1 MHNSETVST
10 LPKPQPQP
18 SEEAPA
24 NALRIWAISE
34 YYFPNFSGAAIQAHR
49 ILGALVNRGHHEMTA
64 GFDKRCTGVQK
75 VLHLVDVFHNLTGHN
90 HIKSSAEGGAPSQS
104 TPPAGASMFDRN
116 NPAQWWTQSF
126 IAMEQVIQ

>member
-49 ILGALVNRGHHEMTA
+49 VLGALVNRGHQVCVLTTQHEA
-64 GFDKRCTGVQK
+64 HPYLGA
-75 VLHLVDVFHNLTGHN
+75 LVNGLLGLVR
-90 HIKSSAEGGAPSQS
+90 Q
-104 TPPAGASMFDRN
+104 
-116 NPAQWWTQSF
+116 
-126 IAMEQVIQ
+126 